1 MTPHLN
7 LLLKLHLSGPS
18 VTQKTNF
25 LVNIFLGNSDEGA
38 DHAGEQ
44 KDEEDNKQNLG
55 WYTLNKVKKN
65 NLKVTGYP
73 EFFFFFF
80 RIGDIKT
87 TLFSYET
94 CILRPP

>member
-55 WYTLNKVKKN
+55 
-65 NLKVTGYP
+65 G
-73 EFFFFFF
+73 
-80 RIGDIKT
+80 
-87 TLFSYET
+87 
-94 CILRPP
+94 